1 MSLKVQFSA
10 LSFGASV
17 DQQTGSLSIFEVLEE
32 LRVPQLPVQLPSAVI
47 SLVLEKQMPEAFA
60 GKMLI
65 HFFTPDGTQRVV
77 GNGELAIPAEQRRMK
92 AVFRFGGFPI
102 QAMGNHR
109 FVLSVVDT
117 SNKKVAE
124 ALMDFT
130 VVQAA
135 QVAQAMNPS
144 DKPPVSH

>member
-1 MSLKVQFSA
+1 MSLKVQFAA

-17 DQQTGSLSIFEVLEE
+17 DQQTGNLSVFEILEE

-47 SLVLEKQMPEAFA
+47 SLVLEKKNPEAFA

-65 HFFTPDGTQRVV
+65 HFLTPDGTQRVV
-77 GNGELAIPAEQRRMK
+77 GNGDLSVPAEQRRMK

-102 QAMGNHR
+102 QAMGSHR
-109 FVLSVVDT
+109 FVLSVVDP

-124 ALMDFT
+124 AVMDFT
-130 VVQAA
+130 VVQVP
-135 QVAQAMNPS
+135 QVAQANAPS
-144 DKPPVSH
+144 EKPPVSH